1 MKIEDFHVEI
11 WMNTY
16 ETKCK
21 HNIAET
27 CVDSITFA
35 DLMELAGKTGDIL
48 GELNGMKLTYGAIEG
63 SLRLRTAISALY
75 PGRGPHEVLVTHG
88 AIGANA
94 LLYDTL
100 IEPGDEVVSIV
111 PAYQQH
117 YSLPE
122 SRGARVKRLK
132 LRAEDGYLP
141 DLDALE
147 ALVTPETKIIALT
160 NPNNPTGSVIDEARL
175 RGIADI
181 ARRHNAWVLCD
192 EVYRGVNQADDAL
205 PASMAEIYERGV
217 AVGSMSKAFA
227 LAGLRLGWIVASPD
241 LLQKVTVH
249 RDYNTISV
257 GMIDDHVASIAL
269 ENSDALLRRNRQ
281 IVRTNLT
288 LLDDWVS
295 REPLMSWVR
304 PTGGTVTLLNYD
316 LDIGSYE
323 FCRRLMDETGVLL
336 TPGAAFEMEG
346 TVRIGFGNGT
356 DALRGGLEGLSRFL
370 AGFGNHP

>member
-295 REPLMSWVR
+295 REPLRSWVR

>member
-192 EVYRGVNQADDAL
+192 EVYRGVNQADDAM

-288 LLDDWVS
+288 LLDAWVS

>member
-11 WMNTY
+11 WMNDY
-16 ETKCK
+16 ETKCR

-27 CVDSITFA
+27 CVDSLTFA
-35 DLMELAGKTGDIL
+35 DLMDLAGKTRDIL

-63 SLRLRTAISALY
+63 SLRLRSAISTLY

-100 IEPGDEVVSIV
+100 IESGDEVVSIV

-117 YSLPE
+117 YSIPE
-122 SRGARVKRLK
+122 SRGARVKRLQ

-141 DLDALE
+141 DLDALA
-147 ALVTPETKIIALT
+147 ALVTPETKIITLT

-175 RGIADI
+175 RGIVDI

-192 EVYRGVNQADDAL
+192 EVYRGVDQASDAL
-205 PASMAEIYERGV
+205 PASMAEIYDRGI

-227 LAGLRLGWIVASPD
+227 LAGLRLGWIVASAD

-269 ENSDALLRRNRQ
+269 ENCEALLRRNRQ

-288 LLDDWVS
+288 ILDDWMS
-295 REPLMSWVR
+295 RQPLMSWVR
-304 PTGGTVTLLNYD
+304 PAGGTVTLLNYD

-356 DALRGGLEGLSRFL
+356 DALLGGLDGLSRFL
-370 AGFGNHP
+370 AGFGKRP

>member
-288 LLDDWVS
+288 LLDAWVS

-370 AGFGNHP
+370 AGFGNHS

>member
-288 LLDDWVS
+288 LLDAWVS

>member
-323 FCRRLMDETGVLL
+323 FCRRLMDETGVLV

>member
-75 PGRGPHEVLVTHG
+75 PGRGTHEVLVTHG

-192 EVYRGVNQADDAL
+192 EVYRGVNQADDAM

-323 FCRRLMDETGVLL
+323 FCRRLMDETGVLV

>member
-192 EVYRGVNQADDAL
+192 EVYRGVNQADDAM